1 MCHNW
6 RYNDKATR
14 HQVQRLVGHLI
25 YIHKCIP
32 LARLFLIRILV
43 TLRNMPTVGY
53 SKLNMNFYKDIAW
66 FCRFLQTFNGTVK
79 IHRADVENHVIFV
92 DASLKGMGAIMNNK
106 VYALKLPE
114 NICETLSIVHIEA
127 ANILVAL
134 TCWVQDLQDKQ
145 CTIWCD
151 NQAVVEVFSN
161 HKIKDPF
168 LMACVR
174 TAWLIC
180 ASHNV
185 KLQVKHIRGAVNVYA
200 DILSRW
206 EFYQYF
212 QSTDVQYL
220 KSCLLGKS
228 KNTNYVSQF

>member
-1 MCHNW
+1 M
-6 RYNDKATR
+6 
-14 HQVQRLVGHLI
+14 
-25 YIHKCIP
+25 
-32 LARLFLIRILV
+32 
-43 TLRNMPTVGY
+43 
-53 SKLNMNFYKDIAW
+53 
-66 FCRFLQTFNGTVK
+66 
-79 IHRADVENHVIFV
+79 
-92 DASLKGMGAIMNNK
+92 DASLKGMGAIKSNK
-106 VYALKLPE
+106 VYAMKLPE
-114 NICETLSIVHIEA
+114 NICEILSIVHLEA

-174 TAWLIC
+174 TAWLTC
-180 ASHNV
+180 ATYNV
-185 KLQVKHIRGAVNVYA
+185 KLQVKHIRGSANVYA

-212 QSTDVQYL
+212 QSTEVQYL
-220 KSCLLGKS
+220 RSCHWESLKIQTMFP
-228 KNTNYVSQF
+228 NFDI